1 MGSHYENREH
11 DTREQPVRDPSPFSG
26 LAAMFFRGRRP
37 GFGGLPGPGMLGVT
51 WPLNEDEFMLR
62 EIHRNLEQIGQILR
76 RLEQNKAEIAE
87 LRDETR
93 AILARLAA

>member
-26 LAAMFFRGRRP
+26 LPAMFFRARRP
-37 GFGGLPGPGMLGVT
+37 GLGGLPEPGMLGVT
-51 WPLNEDEFMLR
+51 WPLNNDEFMRR

-76 RLEQNKAEIAE
+76 RLDVRQAEIDR
-87 LRDETR
+87 LGTETR
-93 AILARLAA
+93 AILAELTT